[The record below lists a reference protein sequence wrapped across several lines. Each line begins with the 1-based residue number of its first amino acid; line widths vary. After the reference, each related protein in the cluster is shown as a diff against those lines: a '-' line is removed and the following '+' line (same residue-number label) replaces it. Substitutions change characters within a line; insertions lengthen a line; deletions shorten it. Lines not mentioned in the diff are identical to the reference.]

1 MIYNETLNDH
11 GKVCHS
17 CTTYSVFFIFVGIWK
32 NIILIL
38 LFNTNSQT
46 LISKYKKMLYYN
58 KFNISEGIAI
68 GKSNKLRGWI
78 ICHYWYF

>member
-1 MIYNETLNDH
+1 MIMEKCATLVQH
-11 GKVCHS
+11 
-17 CTTYSVFFIFVGIWK
+17 TVFFLFSLVFK
-32 NIILIL
+32 KKIILIL

-58 KFNISEGIAI
+58 KFNISEGITI
-68 GKSNKLRGWI
+68 DKSNKLRGWI